1 MNDYNTYME
10 KVAQFGNIY
19 FSIPGWHCYYKLY
32 NSINTIRKRYPFI
45 FVKGIKIDAIY
56 DCPPS
61 CIWNGGSF
69 TFGQTLTK
77 NQLIDICT
85 FYKNILKVPIRLTF
99 TNPVLTESDLKD
111 RYGNMIAETVRLFEG
126 NEALV
131 STDLMANYLS
141 RQYPNLKLIRSIIGT
156 KDAPYSENTLFK
168 RTVLAR
174 RENNN
179 FNLLHNIPETHRGNI
194 EILCNEVC
202 IPNCPYTYEHYA
214 NHGLDQLH
222 YCTDSKGCKMTQ
234 ICRDFRALNIQYRYN
249 HLDLDDIFLTYLPL
263 GYKHFKFSPRFDESF
278 FIEEFAR
285 FFIREEYQQDFRVLV
300 RKDLL

>member
-1 MNDYNTYME
+1 MNNYDSYMD
-10 KVAQFGNIY
+10 KVEQFGNVY
-19 FSIPGWHCYYKLY
+19 FSIPGWNCYYNLY
-32 NSINTIRKRYPFI
+32 KSISIIRNRYPFI
-45 FVKGIKIDAIY
+45 FVRGIKIDAIY
-56 DCPPS
+56 DCPYS
-61 CIWNGGSF
+61 CIWNGGGF
-69 TFGQTLTK
+69 TFGQTITK
-77 NQLIDICT
+77 NQLIDVCS
-85 FYKNILKVPIRLTF
+85 FYKNVLRVPIRLTF
-99 TNPVLTESDLKD
+99 TNPVLTETDLND
-111 RYGNMIAETVRLFEG
+111 RYGNMIAETVSSFEG

-131 STDLMANYLS
+131 STELMGNYLS
-141 RQYPNLKLIRSIIGT
+141 KQYPGLKLIKSIIGT
-156 KDAPYSENTLFK
+156 KDVPYTENTMFK

-179 FNLLHNIPETHRGNI
+179 FKLLNSIPKNYRGNI

-202 IPNCPYTYEHYA
+202 IPDCPHTYEHYR
-214 NHGLDQLH
+214 NHGRDQLL
-222 YCTDSKGCKMTQ
+222 YSTNSKGCQMTQ